1 MDIVIVTTIVIF
13 QWMIIAG
20 KISISPI
27 PTSGHPSKYLSNEQQ
42 PQPSQE
48 FLWLQC
54 GYLAESSVDLKS
66 MDTSDL

>member
-1 MDIVIVTTIVIF
+1 MDIVIITMIVIF
-13 QWMIIAG
+13 QWMIIAS
-20 KISISPI
+20 KLPI

-54 GYLAESSVDLKS
+54 GYLAESSANLKS